1 MWKLIAAKLLG
12 TTWLLH
18 LNVFLDPLDPFV
30 LLRAKALP
38 RGVAEAVLWLSVSAG
53 AKGGWTGDFKGAGYK
68 ERKTTEEMTEHLELT
83 IDQLLL
89 DQENPRLGSTAS
101 QSEALAG
108 LVLLNPGHFRNL
120 MGSIR
125 DEGLDPGDSLY
136 VIRSEDE
143 HDDFLVL
150 EGNRRLSAL
159 KVLSN
164 PDVLAGTGL
173 ADTVTKPLVRE
184 VTGFDRTKVEPIRCV
199 RFDDREE
206 ANEWIR
212 RRHTGVAD
220 GEGRIT
226 WKPLD
231 IQRFSNDYTTVDVI
245 EFVGRNAGYS
255 KEEWDKAH
263 SAVGG
268 GKSTNLTR
276 LLESAAGRRHLGIS
290 VRTEVGRKTPMLGS
304 EPKWTLAVLRRIV
317 DDILSGGVDSRQ
329 LNRAT
334 DIEKYFAELPPELQP
349 SEVSVVA
356 KPKAFRDISLTGSRQ
371 APPQKP
377 RTRKRP
383 APRRRTM
390 LAPKTH
396 PFDMSSS
403 TKLGMLV
410 GEAGSLNIERLPLSA
425 AFVLRAVVELAVNDY
440 MKANNLPLEPPGGGR
455 EFDLTKKT
463 TDVVDDLKLKNKVRP
478 TDLRAF
484 RNRMLTK
491 TSACSIQ
498 SLNGFVHNRYD
509 LPSPADLR
517 AGWEALLPLL
527 VATYGSA

>member
-1 MWKLIAAKLLG
+1 
-12 TTWLLH
+12 
-18 LNVFLDPLDPFV
+18 
-30 LLRAKALP
+30 
-38 RGVAEAVLWLSVSAG
+38 
-53 AKGGWTGDFKGAGYK
+53 
-68 ERKTTEEMTEHLELT
+68 MTEHLELT

-101 QSEALAG
+101 QSEALEG

-120 MGSIR
+120 MASIR
-125 DEGLDPGDSLY
+125 NEGLDPGDSLY
-136 VIRSEDE
+136 VIQLEDGQ
-143 HDDFLVL
+143 DDHVVL

-173 ADTVTKPLVRE
+173 ADSVTKPLVRE
-184 VTGFDRTKVEPIRCV
+184 ATGFDRTEVEPIRCV
-199 RFDDREE
+199 RFDDRDE

-255 KEEWDKAH
+255 REEWDKAH
-263 SAVGG
+263 AAVGG

-276 LLESAAGRRHLGIS
+276 LLESAAGRQHLGIS
-290 VRTEVGRKTPMLGS
+290 VATEGGRKTPLLGS
-304 EPKWTLAVLRRIV
+304 EPEWALAVLRRVV
-317 DDILSGGVDSRQ
+317 DDIMSGEVDSRR
-329 LNRAT
+329 LNRAA
-334 DIEKYFAELPPELQP
+334 DIEKYFAELPLELQP
-349 SEVSVVA
+349 GDASVVA
-356 KPKAFRDISLTGSRQ
+356 KPKPFRDISLAGSRPT
-371 APPQKP
+371 PPRKP
-377 RTRKRP
+377 TTKKKP
-383 APRRRTM
+383 APRKRKM

-440 MKANNLPLEPPGGGR
+440 MKANNLPLGQSEGL
-455 EFDLTKKT
+455 EFDLTRKA
-463 TDVVDDLKLKNKVRP
+463 TDVVNDLRSKSKVKP
-478 TDLRAF
+478 ADLRAF
-484 RNRMLTK
+484 RNRLLTR

-498 SLNGFVHNRYD
+498 SLNGFVHNPYD
-509 LPSPADLR
+509 LPSADDLR
-517 AGWEALLPLL
+517 AGWEASLPLL
-527 VATYGSA
+527 IATYGSA